1 MSAVT
6 SEAPSR
12 GHVRQLMRSHLRRNL
27 PLAIP
32 YVGAVGVF
40 AIGAVISDGFAS
52 GASLNNILALSAI
65 LAVVAG
71 SQTLVIISGGI
82 DLSIPWTMTGSGILT
97 SYLAKSSDEPLVWIV
112 PLVLGLAA
120 LVGFCNGIGVVVL
133 RIPPI
138 VMTLAMDVVLSGA
151 VILYALGASQ
161 QTLTPPLM
169 RNLISG
175 HVAGIPT
182 YIPVIIVTTIVYS
195 VILSLT
201 PFGRRLYAV
210 GTSPTVSRLAGVN
223 VANVT
228 VLAYMLSSVG
238 AAIAGMLLLGYVE
251 NAFFGMGDPY
261 LFTAISA
268 VVVGGASILGGSGHF
283 IGTLG
288 GALLLVVAN
297 ALLLVLNLGAGAI
310 SIFYGLII
318 LGSVILLSDRVRGLA
333 GVRSQ

>member
-1 MSAVT
+1 VSAT
-6 SEAPSR
+6 TEASSR
-12 GHVRQLMRSHLRRNL
+12 AAVRHLMLSHLRRNL

-32 YVGAVGVF
+32 YVGALAVF
-40 AIGAVISDGFAS
+40 AVGAIVSKGFAS
-52 GASLNNILALSAI
+52 GASLNNIFALTAI

-97 SYLAKSSDEPLVWIV
+97 SYLAKSDDEALLWVV
-112 PLVLGLAA
+112 PLVLALAA
-120 LVGFCNGIGVVVL
+120 LVGICNGLGVTL
-133 RIPPI
+133 LGIPPI

-175 HVAGIPT
+175 HVAGIPA
-182 YIPVIIVTTIVYS
+182 YIPLIAVTTIVYS
-195 VILSLT
+195 LILSLT

-210 GTSPTVSRLAGVN
+210 GTSASVSRLAGVSVWN
-223 VANVT
+223 IT
-228 VLAYMLSSVG
+228 ILAYALSSVG

-297 ALLLVLNLGAGAI
+297 ALLIVLDLGPGAI
-310 SIFYGLII
+310 SIFYGVII
-318 LGSVILLSDRVRGLA
+318 LASVIILSDRVRWL
-333 GVRSQ
+333 VRR

>member
-1 MSAVT
+1 MNVIGQT
-6 SEAPSR
+6 SSR
-12 GHVRQLMRSHLRRNL
+12 AAASHLMVSHLRRNA

-32 YVGAVGVF
+32 YVGAIGVF
-40 AIGAVISDGFAS
+40 AVGAIVSDGFVS
-52 GASLNNILALSAI
+52 GASLNNIFALTAI

-97 SYLAKSSDEPLVWIV
+97 SYLAKSNDEPLLWIV

-120 LVGFCNGIGVVVL
+120 LVGICNGLGVTLIG
-133 RIPPI
+133 IPPI

-169 RNLISG
+169 RNLVSG
-175 HVAGIPT
+175 HVAGIPA
-182 YIPVIIVTTIVYS
+182 YIPLIVVTAIVYS
-195 VILSLT
+195 LVLSLT

-210 GTSPTVSRLAGVN
+210 GTSTSVSRLSGVS
-223 VANVT
+223 VWRVT
-228 VLAYMLSSVG
+228 VLAYVLSSVG

-297 ALLLVLNLGAGAI
+297 ALLIVLNLGAGAI

-318 LGSVILLSDRVRGLA
+318 LASVIILSDRVRGL
-333 GVRSQ
+333 VRR